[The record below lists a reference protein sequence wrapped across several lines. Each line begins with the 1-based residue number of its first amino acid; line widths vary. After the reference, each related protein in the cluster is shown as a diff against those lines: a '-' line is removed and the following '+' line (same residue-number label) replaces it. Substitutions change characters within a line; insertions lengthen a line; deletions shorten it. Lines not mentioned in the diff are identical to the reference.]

1 MKRNL
6 IGTLS
11 LMALSLLL
19 TTTGAHAQ
27 SAERAY
33 VPFAFNLG
41 TTHMPAGTYK
51 IERAGID
58 ANFIAV
64 CNLKTGATAL
74 SLFRPESPGHVSDK
88 LVFRHV
94 GDHYFLAEIWGAA
107 GSEEMT
113 LPVTK
118 QEREL
123 VVASATASSNV
134 EIALK

>member
-1 MKRNL
+1 MKRNS

-33 VPFAFNLG
+33 VPFAFNVG
-41 TTHMPAGTYK
+41 TAHMPAGNYQ
-51 IERAGID
+51 IERAEID
-58 ANFIAV
+58 VHYIAV
-64 CNLKTGATAL
+64 RNLKTGASAL
-74 SLFRPESPGHVSDK
+74 SLFRPDSPGHVSDK

-94 GDHYFLAEIWGAA
+94 GDHYFLAEIWGTA
-107 GSEEMT
+107 GSTGMT
-113 LPVTK
+113 LPDTK

-123 VVASATASSNV
+123 VVASAPASSNV